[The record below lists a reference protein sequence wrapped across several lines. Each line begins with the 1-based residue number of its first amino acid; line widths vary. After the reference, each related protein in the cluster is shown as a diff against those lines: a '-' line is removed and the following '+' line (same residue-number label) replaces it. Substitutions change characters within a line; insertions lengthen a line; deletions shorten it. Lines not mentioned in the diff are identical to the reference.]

1 MSLAVESVRKRHVAK
16 ASLSLLA
23 LWSALA
29 WGSTAIASPSFP
41 ATVDADLDLP
51 PTWVE
56 KTVAPPDGC
65 LLCHNTEA
73 GGLGNTN
80 AFGTEMKR
88 SGAAAEVTAT
98 LKGALAA
105 IAASDPLAIAD
116 IKMGEN
122 PNKDAKWLEGATSVD
137 PVPGY
142 GCGSIS
148 PGDPRGSGKVALLG
162 LIVAATMGRR
172 MAFRRRARPGSR
184 GLQHPQRYNG

>member
-1 MSLAVESVRKRHVAK
+1 MSLAVQSVRKRPVAK

-23 LWSALA
+23 LGSALA
-29 WGSTAIASPSFP
+29 WASPAMASPSFP

-51 PTWVE
+51 TTWVE
-56 KTVAPPDGC
+56 KMVAPPDGC
-65 LLCHNTEA
+65 LLCHKTEA

-88 SGAAAEVTAT
+88 SGATAEVTAT
-98 LKGALAA
+98 VKGALAS

-122 PNKDAKWLEGATSVD
+122 PNDDAKWLAGSTSVD

-148 PGDPRGSGKVALLG
+148 PGEPRGFGKLGIFG
-162 LIVAATMGRR
+162 LIVAAM
-172 MAFRRRARPGSR
+172 MARRARSR
-184 GLQHPQRYNG
+184 RGIFQLPLRRRER